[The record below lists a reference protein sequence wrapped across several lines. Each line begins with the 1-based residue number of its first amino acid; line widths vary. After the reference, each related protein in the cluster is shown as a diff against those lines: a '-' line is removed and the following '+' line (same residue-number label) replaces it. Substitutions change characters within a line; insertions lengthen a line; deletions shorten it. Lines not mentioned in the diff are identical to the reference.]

1 VLIDHK
7 GFHMLA
13 NYLSQTMPLHMRVS
27 IYSVKRATF
36 KDLHIKGLKITC
48 WIKARFP
55 SFVST

>member
-1 VLIDHK
+1 
-7 GFHMLA
+7 MLA